1 VGSKRNRNR
10 LPAGTPD
17 VRIVQQTHQEFRAGP
32 LPDPEDLA
40 RFDQVVPGLANR
52 IVGMAEENQKDRLR
66 SNATMRRTI
75 AMGQVFAFIVSISAI
90 GAGTYLASLGHNNQ
104 GIAAI
109 VIALGFPIASFLY
122 RRVTGR

>member
-1 VGSKRNRNR
+1 MIGTVAGFYPIWTPVGSN
-10 LPAGTPD
+10 
-17 VRIVQQTHQEFRAGP
+17 
-32 LPDPEDLA
+32 
-40 RFDQVVPGLANR
+40 
-52 IVGMAEENQKDRLR
+52 RLR

-75 AMGQVFAFIVSISAI
+75 AMGQAFAFIVSISAI

-109 VIALGFPIASFLY
+109 VIALGFPIALFLY